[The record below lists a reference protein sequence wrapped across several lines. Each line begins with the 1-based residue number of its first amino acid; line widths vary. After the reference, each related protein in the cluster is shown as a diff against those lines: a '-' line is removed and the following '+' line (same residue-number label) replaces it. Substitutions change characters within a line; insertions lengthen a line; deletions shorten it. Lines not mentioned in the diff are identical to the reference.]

1 MVIEKTV
8 ILIDDDKDDLELL
21 QEALKA
27 IDADHS
33 IIEAYNGLE
42 GMATL
47 TKLLEQ
53 KRLPCLIVLDV
64 NMPKMDGKQAF
75 IAIKSDTRLSKI
87 PVVVFSTSTSL
98 LDRTFFERH
107 KTAYLV
113 KPFSFTELARTASR
127 MINLCHHK
135 SNK

>member
-27 IDADHS
+27 VDADHS
-33 IIEAYNGLE
+33 IIEAYDGLE
-42 GMATL
+42 AMATL

-75 IAIKSDTRLSKI
+75 IAIKSDTSLSKI